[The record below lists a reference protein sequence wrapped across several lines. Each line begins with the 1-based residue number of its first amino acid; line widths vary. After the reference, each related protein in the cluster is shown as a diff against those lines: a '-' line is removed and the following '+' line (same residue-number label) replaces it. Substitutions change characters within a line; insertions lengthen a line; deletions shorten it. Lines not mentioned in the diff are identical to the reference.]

1 MGKHVVFDIVGTL
14 VSFEAFY
21 NRIEETI
28 GEKLRANG
36 IPSPLFGAFWM
47 TSAELEF
54 TFLSISSRH
63 RSYKDV
69 MKAVFYRSLGFAG
82 IKDPRAFA
90 TDEERDKCQ
99 EGYSL
104 LALREGAKECIEIL
118 RKNDF
123 QVWCLTTADIARVQG
138 YFQRGGVDMPAD
150 AFVSCDSQGVAKPA
164 LAAYKPIFEKLGK
177 DDQKWFAAAHMWD
190 VSAARQVGF
199 KGAYCSAYE
208 KEDCLEIF
216 GGEMEVMSDTLV
228 EMAQKLVQEASKN

>member
-1 MGKHVVFDIVGTL
+1 MAKHVVFDIVGTL

-21 NRIEETI
+21 NRIDETI

-82 IKDPRAFA
+82 IKDPRTFA

-118 RKNDF
+118 RNNDF
-123 QVWCLTTADIARVQG
+123 KVWCLTTADIARVQG
-138 YFQRGGVDMPAD
+138 YFQRGGVDMPLD

-164 LAAYKPIFEKLGK
+164 LAAYKPIFEKLGEE
-177 DDQKWFAAAHMWD
+177 DQKWFAAAHMWD

-199 KGAYCSAYE
+199 KV
-208 KEDCLEIF
+208 D
-216 GGEMEVMSDTLV
+216 
-228 EMAQKLVQEASKN
+228 ASK